1 MGLKGKMAYH
11 VAPATQSI
19 HIDFSMTTMG
29 GLADMLTQL
38 FTQIGGPTGGRQVVD
53 MTGIQGNYDAVI
65 EISLLDIL
73 AMVRN
78 AGVDLG
84 PNVPN
89 APRKCAAAGVASDP
103 GGGSTLLDAV
113 RSLGLKLESR
123 KAPVDQFV
131 IDHIEK
137 APTEN

>member
-1 MGLKGKMAYH
+1 M
-11 VAPATQSI
+11 
-19 HIDFSMTTMG
+19 
-29 GLADMLTQL
+29 
-38 FTQIGGPTGGRQVVD
+38 D
-53 MTGIQGNYDAVI
+53 MTGIEGNYDATI
-65 EISLLDIL
+65 EISLADIL
-73 AMVRN
+73 AMVRA

-89 APRKCAAAGVASDP
+89 APGAAPGVASDP
-103 GGGSTLLDAV
+103 GGGSTLMDAV
-113 RSLGLKLESR
+113 RSMGLKLESR